1 MTSLIFR
8 LQILHS
14 HIASVEKLPL
24 NAAGSPLRIRC
35 KNFQVVTLIISR
47 DRDSQEIF
55 SSLLCLSNPGKNSVF
70 QAQEYF
76 YFSTDLRLKINILT
90 IFRDIK

>member
-24 NAAGSPLRIRC
+24 NAAGSPLRIKC
-35 KNFQVVTLIISR
+35 KNFQFVTLIISR

-55 SSLLCLSNPGKNSVF
+55 SSLLCLSNPGKNIVF
-70 QAQEYF
+70 QAKAGVFLFF
-76 YFSTDLRLKINILT
+76 Y
-90 IFRDIK
+90 